1 MEDATHERKL
11 NLLIALEGLG
21 IGGAEVVVQRL
32 AQTIDPRRFN
42 LTIGCIKR
50 RGLIGG
56 QLTQAGV
63 KVVVLS
69 DKAGGKNTYFSF
81 LRLLKLIREQRIHV
95 VHTHT
100 TDSFV
105 DAAICKLLIPRLKLI
120 HTFHF
125 GNYPHRPRLTLWLER
140 LSCRLADR
148 LVAVGEQQ
156 REQLRS
162 VYGLR
167 SIERIWNGV
176 SYQPGNPGH
185 AFRQRIGAE
194 NHVLIGTTATLKEQK
209 GLFDFLAVARKVL
222 DARNN
227 VRFVVVGDGPLRS
240 ALEARRRELGLDDAV
255 NFCGLIENAAQVA
268 LPAFDIFFQSSL
280 WEAMSI
286 SLLEAMAAGKAI
298 VTTRVGDAAWMIQ
311 DGVDGLLVEPRD
323 LEGMAT
329 ALDRL
334 IRDRDLHGRLGRAA
348 ASKAQQQFTVEQ
360 MTQAYE
366 EIYVT

>member
-1 MEDATHERKL
+1 
-11 NLLIALEGLG
+11 
-21 IGGAEVVVQRL
+21 
-32 AQTIDPRRFN
+32 
-42 LTIGCIKR
+42 
-50 RGLIGG
+50 
-56 QLTQAGV
+56 
-63 KVVVLS
+63 
-69 DKAGGKNTYFSF
+69 
-81 LRLLKLIREQRIHV
+81 
-95 VHTHT
+95 
-100 TDSFV
+100 
-105 DAAICKLLIPRLKLI
+105 
-120 HTFHF
+120 
-125 GNYPHRPRLTLWLER
+125 
-140 LSCRLADR
+140 
-148 LVAVGEQQ
+148 
-156 REQLRS
+156 
-162 VYGLR
+162 
-167 SIERIWNGV
+167 
-176 SYQPGNPGH
+176 
-185 AFRQRIGAE
+185 
-194 NHVLIGTTATLKEQK
+194 
-209 GLFDFLAVARKVL
+209 
-222 DARNN
+222 
-227 VRFVVVGDGPLRS
+227 
-240 ALEARRRELGLDDAV
+240 LEARRRELGLDDAV